1 MHYIFIICM
10 KTIISI
16 KMLSY
21 PIKSEIILALTI
33 ILFSSN
39 WTMVRANDYVLEVGN
54 LGDTEAADNAD
65 FNALEVP
72 PGGVSKSCPSHPDSL
87 VS

>member
-1 MHYIFIICM
+1 MIGTM
-10 KTIISI
+10 
-16 KMLSY
+16 
-21 PIKSEIILALTI
+21 EVLAVEVLG
-33 ILFSSN
+33 
-39 WTMVRANDYVLEVGN
+39 NDYILEVGN

-72 PGGVSKSCPSHPDSL
+72 PGGAAESPPSHPDSL

>member
-1 MHYIFIICM
+1 
-10 KTIISI
+10 
-16 KMLSY
+16 MLSY
-21 PIKSEIILALTI
+21 AIKSEIILALTI

-65 FNALEVP
+65 FNAL
-72 PGGVSKSCPSHPDSL
+72 
-87 VS
+87 

>member
-1 MHYIFIICM
+1 MA
-10 KTIISI
+10 S
-16 KMLSY
+16 
-21 PIKSEIILALTI
+21 
-33 ILFSSN
+33 
-39 WTMVRANDYVLEVGN
+39 VRTNLINDYILEVSN

-72 PGGVSKSCPSHPDSL
+72 PGGVAESSPSHPDSL